1 MTQPRTEGTVTGKIG
16 PFEWTGVPS
25 GLTAAALITLANSI
39 EAGVLPIPGSVDV
52 WYHDV
57 SRRELLEFA
66 DRYQLKV
73 HVART
78 EDGRP
83 VQASITVGT
92 KQSGLYGIELHMISK
107 RLVPNDLMQYD
118 QHNTEC
124 LFDPAAIPG
133 ETD

>member
-16 PFEWTGVPS
+16 PFEWTGTPS

-39 EAGVLPIPGSVDV
+39 EAGMLPIPRSVDV

-66 DRYQLKV
+66 DRYQVKV
-73 HVART
+73 HVAR
-78 EDGRP
+78 EGGRP
-83 VQASITVGT
+83 VQATISMET
-92 KQSGLYGIELHMISK
+92 KQSGLYGLRIHMIS
-107 RLVPNDLMQYD
+107 RQLTPNDLMQYD
-118 QHNTEC
+118 RHNTEC